1 MKQTFQFIWC
11 LIWKPGDWVI
21 PENIHTILRVASWNS
36 KGEGGGGFL
45 GLEFRRHGGNADWNS
60 KGMGVRFQL

>member
-1 MKQTFQFIWC
+1 MPQEHETTFQFIWC

-45 GLEFRRHGGNADWNS
+45 DWNS
-60 KGMGVRFQL
+60 EGMGVTQIGIPKAWG